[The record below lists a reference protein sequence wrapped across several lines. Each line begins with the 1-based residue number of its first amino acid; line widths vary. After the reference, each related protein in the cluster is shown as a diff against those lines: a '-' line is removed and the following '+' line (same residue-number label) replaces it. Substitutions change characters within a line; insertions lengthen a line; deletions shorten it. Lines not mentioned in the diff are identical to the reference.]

1 MAEVLVTGA
10 FGYIGG
16 RVARHLS
23 ALGHTLR
30 LGTRRA
36 GVQPPEWIRNGE
48 VFTCN
53 VFDDGQLEA
62 ACDGVDCVVHLASVN
77 ENVCAADPALALNV
91 NGIGTLRTLLS
102 AIQAGV
108 GRFIYLSTA
117 HVYGA
122 PLTGIITE
130 ATLPK
135 PLHPYAISHRTAE
148 DFVLAAQAKGD
159 IDGIVLRLSNG
170 FGAAECA
177 DVDRWT
183 LLVNDLCR
191 QAVTTGRMIM
201 RSPGNDERDFVTLED
216 TARAVAH
223 FVGLDRMA
231 LGNGLFNVGS
241 GRSIQVHEMVELI
254 AQRCETMLG
263 LRAAIVRP
271 DSQGSAPASLDYR
284 IDKLRATGFMSAGN
298 MQGEIDATL
307 KLCQT
312 AFGVSV

>member
-1 MAEVLVTGA
+1 MEEVLVTGA

-16 RVARHLS
+16 RVAKHLS
-23 ALGHTLR
+23 ALGYTMR

-36 GVQPPEWIRNGE
+36 TVPPPVWLRRGRVTACDPLNDEE
-48 VFTCN
+48 
-53 VFDDGQLEA
+53 LKA
-62 ACDGVDCVVHLASVN
+62 ACEGVHCVVHLASVN
-77 ENVCAADPALALNV
+77 ENVCAADPVRALNV
-91 NGIGTLRTLLS
+91 NGIGTLQTLLA
-102 AIQAGV
+102 AINAGV
-108 GRFIYLSTA
+108 RRFIYLSTA

-122 PLTGIITE
+122 PLTGSITE

-135 PLHPYAISHRTAE
+135 PLHPYAISHKTAE

-170 FGAAECA
+170 FGAAERA

-191 QAVTTGRMIM
+191 QAVTTGCMVM
-201 RSPGNDERDFVTLED
+201 RSPGDDTRDFITLED

-223 FVGLDRMA
+223 FAGLERIA
-231 LGNGLFNVGS
+231 LGDGLFNVGS

-254 AQRCETMLG
+254 AQRCETLLG
-263 LRAAIVRP
+263 YRPAIVRP
-271 DSQGSAPASLDYR
+271 DSRRQAPHLLDYN
-284 IDKLRATGFMSAGN
+284 IDKLRATGFTPTAN
-298 MQGEIDATL
+298 VQNEIDATL
-307 KLCQT
+307 RLCQS